1 MILKDIVTLVGLR
14 CHENLNIEV
23 DGIATF
29 SEAGE
34 SDIAVA
40 FNEKDID
47 NTLAQVVL
55 VRPCLHITDK
65 ILIYSFDLERSY
77 MQIAKELVRAG
88 IYPDYSKPI
97 QYTTQDAVCYG
108 KNIVIGEGSH
118 VGEFSCIGNNVI
130 IGKDCYIGSNV
141 TIGSDVTIGNNVTLQ
156 DGCRIGANAAAFIN
170 YNGHRE
176 LFPGTRA
183 VLIEDGV
190 TIGYNSMVQRGVL
203 RDTIIANETHIGDM
217 SAVGHDSRIGASCM
231 IMGQCGIGG
240 NVTIGNGVVIM
251 GQCGIRDGITIGD
264 KCSIYG
270 KSAVTKSLK
279 ENEDI
284 YGPYGRSYARE
295 LQLQAWLRRKAR

>member
-1 MILKDIVTLVGLR
+1 MQLKDLISVTGLI
-14 CHENLNIEV
+14 CHEGLNIEV
-23 DGIATF
+23 RGIAPF
-29 SEAGE
+29 YEAKE
-34 SDIAVA
+34 DDIAIA
-40 FNEKDID
+40 FKESDID
-47 NTLAQVVL
+47 NTSAYVVL
-55 VRPCLHITDK
+55 SHPCLHISDK
-65 ILIYSFDLERSY
+65 LLVYSFNLESSY
-77 MQIAKELVRAG
+77 MLIAKEMVRVG

-97 QYTTQDAVCYG
+97 EYVIRDYIRYG
-108 KNIVIGEGSH
+108 ENVIVGEGSYI
-118 VGEFSCIGNNVI
+118 ENFSSIGSNVT
-130 IGKDCYIGSNV
+130 IGKNCYIGSGV
-141 TIGSDVTIGNNVTLQ
+141 TIGSDVTIGNNVTIQ

-176 LFPGTRA
+176 SFPGTRA
-183 VLIEDGV
+183 VLIGDDV

-203 RDTIIANETHIGDM
+203 RDTIIAKETHIGDM
-217 SAVGHDSRIGASCM
+217 SAVGHDSRIGTSCM

-240 NVTIGNGVVIM
+240 NVTIGNGVIIM

-279 ENEDI
+279 ENEAI

>member
-14 CHENLNIEV
+14 CHENLSIEV

-29 SEAGE
+29 SEARE

-65 ILIYSFDLERSY
+65 ILLYSFDLERTY

-118 VGEFSCIGNNVI
+118 VGEFSC
-130 IGKDCYIGSNV
+130 
-141 TIGSDVTIGNNVTLQ
+141 IGNNVTLQ